1 MKIFH
6 SFFNWIV
13 PGVFSITYRIISNSK
28 HQQRRP
34 ERRCLIED
42 FDVIRFFVVVCMENR
57 QFSVVFEGVLFFF
70 FITWA
75 PYQRDTRNLPS
86 DTPNL
91 THLPSKIIIIIHI
104 IPEQ

>member
-1 MKIFH
+1 MSNNEIICDFVKIFH

-42 FDVIRFFVVVCMENR
+42 FDVIRFFVVVCMENL
-57 QFSVVFEGVLFFF
+57 QFSVVFERVLFFF
-70 FITWA
+70 FFYYVGA
-75 PYQRDTRNLPS
+75 LSTR
-86 DTPNL
+86 
-91 THLPSKIIIIIHI
+91 HA
-104 IPEQ
+104 